1 MKLVPSTIILTLSL
15 TTLVSSNIDIDFASV
30 INKIQSIDVIN
41 ADSGESKSIPLDVNM
56 IISFFNRSCVIEK
69 LGLHSIDQS
78 QTYEIPNLKE
88 FVKSSANNAKILV
101 AIENAARLCTRNA
114 KDVGLF
120 QMVQIRSFL
129 TKSIFPHT
137 RSNPERATQC
147 FKWKISQ
154 IKPDSPVLDGF
165 DVSTMKYTVDQC
177 KATTSLELY
186 TKVVEE
192 QRSKLE
198 IRSCDLET
206 FGHITRTAKSIIE
219 NFLFLKLS
227 SAQIV
232 QHEAVINVGAINIEA
247 DLLESQLNCVMTDLK
262 DLDM

>member
-1 MKLVPSTIILTLSL
+1 MKLVPSTIILILCL
-15 TTLVSSNIDIDFASV
+15 TTLVSSNIDIDFTSV
-30 INKIQSIDVIN
+30 INKIESIDLIN
-41 ADSGESKSIPLDVNM
+41 ADSGESKSIPLEVNLFT
-56 IISFFNRSCVIEK
+56 SFFNRSCVVEK
-69 LGLHSIDQS
+69 LGLNSIDQS
-78 QTYEIPNLKE
+78 QIYKIPNLKE
-88 FVKSSANNAKILV
+88 FVKLSPKNAKILV

-147 FKWKISQ
+147 FKWHVSQ
-154 IKPDSPVLDGF
+154 IKPNSPVLDGF

-186 TKVVEE
+186 TKIVED
-192 QRSKLE
+192 RRNKLE

-206 FGHITRTAKSIIE
+206 FGHITSTANSIIE

-232 QHEAVINVGAINIEA
+232 QHEAVINIGAINVEA
-247 DLLESQLNCVMTDLK
+247 DLLESQLNCIIK
-262 DLDM
+262 DLRDLYA